1 MVEVILN
8 DFRKPLFEDFLLSAG
23 FEQ

>member
-8 DFRKPLFEDFLLSAG
+8 DFRKTLFEDFLLSAG